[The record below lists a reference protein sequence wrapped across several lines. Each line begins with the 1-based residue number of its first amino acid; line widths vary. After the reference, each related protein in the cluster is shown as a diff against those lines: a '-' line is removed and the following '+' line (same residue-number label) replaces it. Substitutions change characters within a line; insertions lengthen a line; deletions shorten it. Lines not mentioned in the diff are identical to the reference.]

1 MRVRADYGRPSHFKE
16 EEGDGQGYGAIG
28 RARSSRWRRCCRL
41 RRRGQRR
48 SYEHCWPLFEGYGG
62 RLAGR
67 SEGMDDLEGAVTARI
82 EEDGRLIVSCNEPGC
97 EHEFELRPLHLPQD
111 TGSLAD
117 AFNAGWQISSDEA
130 TPDFC
135 PQHSGT
141 SA

>member
-1 MRVRADYGRPSHFKE
+1 MYIAGRCL
-16 EEGDGQGYGAIG
+16 Q
-28 RARSSRWRRCCRL
+28 
-41 RRRGQRR
+41 
-48 SYEHCWPLFEGYGG
+48 GYGG

-67 SEGMDDLEGAVTARI
+67 SKGMDDLEGAVTART
-82 EEDGRLIVSCNEPGC
+82 EEDGRLIVSCDEPGC

-117 AFNAGWQISSDEA
+117 AFNAGWQISSDEE

-141 SA
+141 LHSRRRASTFVDTRRDGDR

>member
-1 MRVRADYGRPSHFKE
+1 MARATAGLARLGLVGGVGLSPTT
-16 EEGDGQGYGAIG
+16 A
-28 RARSSRWRRCCRL
+28 RAT
-41 RRRGQRR
+41 RGCR

-97 EHEFELRPLHLPQD
+97 EHQFELRPLHLPQD

-117 AFNAGWQISSDEA
+117 AVNAGWQISSDEA